1 MLQPVLVLY
10 IVGAWVANA
19 YGKVHYGMVLYVF
32 AGIRAVGDAV
42 CVVSGAVSLYLMSP
56 CRSWTCAPAGGKP
69 LCTWR
74 RLRAT
79 SSRSMC
85 CCGLVQVL
93 PLLGEGWGVCSEADV
108 QPARF
113 PPSGLFLVGL

>member
-10 IVGAWVANA
+10 IVGAWVASA

-42 CVVSGAVSLYLMSP
+42 CVVYGAACLYLISP
-56 CRSWTCAPAGGKP
+56 CRSWTFAPAGGKL

-74 RLRAT
+74 QQRAM
-79 SSRSMC
+79 SSRWMC
-85 CCGLVQVL
+85 CCGLVQVASVT
-93 PLLGEGWGVCSEADV
+93 G
-108 QPARF
+108 
-113 PPSGLFLVGL
+113 